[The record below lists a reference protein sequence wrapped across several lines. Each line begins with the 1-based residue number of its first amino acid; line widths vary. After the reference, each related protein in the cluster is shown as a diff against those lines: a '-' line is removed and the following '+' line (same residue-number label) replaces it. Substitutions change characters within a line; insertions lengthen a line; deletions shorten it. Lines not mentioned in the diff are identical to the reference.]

1 MNGLTRISKGR
12 VAEPVDAVE
21 QSELGA
27 SNTVAGVA
35 EDVEA
40 VAALRVSVVT
50 ARRGVLP
57 TTMVRAGA
65 GTAQTQG
72 SPVTTMM
79 TLSMK
84 MMMIK

>member
-1 MNGLTRISKGR
+1 MNGLTRISSGH
-12 VAEPVDAVE
+12 VGDSPDAVE

-35 EDVEA
+35 EDVA
-40 VAALRVSVVT
+40 TPRVSMVT
-50 ARRGVLP
+50 ARQGVVT
-57 TTMVRAGA
+57 TTMVRPGA

-72 SPVTTMM
+72 IPVTTMM
-79 TLSMK
+79 MTLSMRMM

>member
-1 MNGLTRISKGR
+1 MNGLTRISSGH
-12 VAEPVDAVE
+12 VGDSPDAVE

-35 EDVEA
+35 EDVA
-40 VAALRVSVVT
+40 TPRVSMVT
-50 ARRGVLP
+50 ARQGVVT
-57 TTMVRAGA
+57 TTMVRPGA
-65 GTAQTQG
+65 GTAQTQ

-79 TLSMK
+79 TLTMR